1 MSSTRYKKKKLPRVL
16 GVDDN
21 FKILGKG
28 KPVTVLT
35 DLDTGDIIDI
45 AQGTSFEDV
54 SKMLESH
61 DGFEGVEEFA
71 CDGAAQ
77 YIKIGRNFFPH
88 AHRTLDRWHIIKKL
102 QDAFAAARANAKK
115 NNVRA
120 STAQANGSGTS
131 ECSECNAGGSH
142 E

>member
-1 MSSTRYKKKKLPRVL
+1 MTSTGFKKKKLPRAL

-21 FKILGKG
+21 YKILGNG
-28 KPVTVLT
+28 NPVTVLT

-54 SKMLESH
+54 RRMLESH
-61 DGFEGVEEFA
+61 DGFDEVEEFA

-77 YIKIGRNFFPH
+77 YIKIGRSFFPH
-88 AHRTLDRWHIIKKL
+88 AHRTLDRWHIIEKI
-102 QDAFAAARANAKK
+102 QDAFAAARANIRK

-120 STAQANGSGTS
+120 STAQVNGSDAS
-131 ECSECNAGGSH
+131 ERSKCNAGGSH

>member
-1 MSSTRYKKKKLPRVL
+1 MSSTGLKKKKLPRAL

-21 FKILGKG
+21 YKILGNG

-35 DLDTGDIIDI
+35 DLDTGDIFDI

-54 SKMLESH
+54 TRMLESH
-61 DGFEGVEEFA
+61 DGFEDVEEFA

-77 YIKIGRNFFPH
+77 YIKIGRTFFPY
-88 AHRTLDRWHIIKKL
+88 AHRTLDRWHIVKKL
-102 QDAFAAARANAKK
+102 QDAFAAARTNAKR
-115 NNVRA
+115 NNARA
-120 STAQANGSGTS
+120 STAQANGSNAS
-131 ECSECNAGGSH
+131 ELSKCNPGGSH

>member
-1 MSSTRYKKKKLPRVL
+1 MTSTGFKKKKLPRAL

-21 FKILGKG
+21 YKILGKG

-45 AQGTSFEDV
+45 AQGTSYEDV
-54 SKMLESH
+54 RRMLESH
-61 DGFEGVEEFA
+61 HGFEDVAEFA

-77 YIKIGRNFFPH
+77 YIMIGRTFFPH
-88 AHRTLDRWHIIKKL
+88 AHRTLDRWHIIQKL
-102 QDAFAAARANAKK
+102 HDAFAAARANAKK
-115 NNVRA
+115 NNARA
-120 STAQANGSGTS
+120 STAQANGSGAS
-131 ECSECNAGGSH
+131 DRSKCNAGRRD